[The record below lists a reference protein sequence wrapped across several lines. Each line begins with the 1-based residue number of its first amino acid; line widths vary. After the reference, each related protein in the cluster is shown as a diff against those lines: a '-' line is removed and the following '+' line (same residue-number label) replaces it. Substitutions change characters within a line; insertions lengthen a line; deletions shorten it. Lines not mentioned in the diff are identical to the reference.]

1 MKTKTKLLVI
11 LLALGLL
18 SCRDTKKE
26 EEETRQAVV
35 QIEAIESEIDQA
47 AEALA
52 ESAKKLEEAIEAL
65 DSIN

>member
-1 MKTKTKLLVI
+1 MKSKTKLLVI
-11 LLALGLL
+11 LLVLGLL

-47 AEALA
+47 AEALD
-52 ESAKKLEEAIEAL
+52 ESAKALEEAMEAL

>member
-1 MKTKTKLLVI
+1 MKSISKLLVI
-11 LLALGLL
+11 LFVLGLV

-26 EEETRQAVV
+26 EEETRQAVA

-47 AEALA
+47 AESLD
-52 ESAKKLEEAIEAL
+52 ESTKKLEVAIEAL